1 VAVRLARHFGTV
13 VLSADSRQFYREM
26 SVGTAK
32 PTAEEMQGVPHYFID
47 SLSIFDEYTAGDY
60 ERDALALLDQ
70 LYKTHD
76 VVVLAGGSGLF
87 IRALCEGFDR
97 FPDVPQE
104 VRNKIEELYREKGL
118 PFLQEKLKEADPA
131 YYAQVDLQNPQR
143 LIRALAVHEAS
154 GLPYSHF
161 RKGKTAERPFTPLY
175 YLLEWDRDTLYRRI
189 DRRVDDMIAK
199 GLVEEARQLYP
210 HRAQNALQTV
220 GYQELFDYFE
230 EKTTLGEAI
239 ALIKQHSRNYAK
251 RQLTWFR
258 KHGEWIRVLPGDI
271 ENWIPDIPG

>member
-1 VAVRLARHFGTV
+1 MAARLARHFGTV

-26 SVGTAK
+26 SIGTAK
-32 PTAEEMQGVPHYFID
+32 PTPEEMQGAPHYFID
-47 SLSIFDEYTAGDY
+47 SLSIFDEYTAGDF

-70 LYKTHD
+70 LYRTHD

-97 FPDVPQE
+97 FPDVPQD
-104 VRNKIEELYREKGL
+104 VRQKIEGLYRENGL
-118 PFLQEKLKEADPA
+118 PFLQEKLKEADPV

-175 YLLEWDRDTLYRRI
+175 YLLEWDRETLYRRI
-189 DRRVDDMIAK
+189 DRRVDNMIAK
-199 GLVEEARQLYP
+199 GLVEEARALYP

-230 EKTTLGEAI
+230 EKTTLDEAI

-258 KHGEWIRVLPGDI
+258 KHGD
-271 ENWIPDIPG
+271 WIPIRGEEADQWLPSLP